1 MEIIRHNTKIDFIG
15 VRKWAYLLSG
25 LIMVASLISLFW
37 QGLNFGIDF
46 AGGTVVQVRFSG
58 PAPVGDIR
66 DALAKIGMGNAVIQE
81 FGGPDEVLIRVGD
94 DANVKE
100 QSKLAQVILDTIRP
114 TAGEKGQVEL
124 RRVEYVGPQV
134 GKELTVN
141 GILAVLY
148 SWIAILVYVGWRF
161 EFRYA
166 LGAVLALVHDVT
178 VTIGF
183 FSLTQKEFTLVVV
196 AAVLTIIGFS
206 INDTIVI
213 FDRIRDELKSMRN
226 ANLGEVIN
234 EAVNRTLSRTIITSL
249 TVFLVL
255 LAMYFFGGEVIH
267 DFSLALLIGVVSGSY
282 STIYVASALVLTL
295 DGLGKKNTSQN
306 KGVDNPATKAVTP

>member
-1 MEIIRHNTKIDFIG
+1 MEIIRSDTKIDFIG
-15 VRKWAYLLSG
+15 IRKWAYWISG
-25 LIMVASLISLFW
+25 LAMAISMASLFW

-46 AGGTVVQVRFSG
+46 AGGTVVQVRFTG
-58 PAPVGDIR
+58 PAPIGDIR
-66 DALAKIGMGNAVIQE
+66 DTLGKIGMGNAVIQE
-81 FGGPDEVLIRVGD
+81 FGSPDEVLIRVGSQEGQTD
-94 DANVKE
+94 KE
-100 QSKLAQVILDTIRP
+100 QSKLAQLILDTIRP

-166 LGAVLALVHDVT
+166 LGAVLALVHDVM

-183 FSLTQKEFTLVVV
+183 FSLTQREFSLVVV

-213 FDRIRDELKSMRN
+213 FDRIRDELKARRN
-226 ANLGEVIN
+226 ASLTEVIN
-234 EAVNRTLSRTIITSL
+234 EAVNRTLSRTVITSL

-255 LAMYFFGGEVIH
+255 LSMFFFGGEVIH
-267 DFSLALLIGVVSGSY
+267 DFSLALLLGVVSGSY

-295 DGLGKKNTSQN
+295 DGLGRK
-306 KGVDNPATKAVTP
+306 PAPAVPAPRIETAKP